1 MRIRSSFIRA
11 LVAATSAVAMVVS
24 ASLVSPARAADALD
38 ALNPDAPASSSPAAT
53 QSPTVSI
60 PVRTVDTPGRGGQN
74 GTIVMRVGKSAPI
87 RVIVDTGFSGLV
99 LFPGVWDRKPAQ
111 VRQSDT
117 RVSLDTETLG
127 KVRGLRGGAP
137 MTFNGVTTTTTIP
150 FITATGSNPYL
161 RQWTNQG
168 VYGLLGIGTKGEGFV
183 NPFSALPGV
192 LGMRWS
198 IHFKRTRTDASARR
212 GEIVLGAEPPLE
224 STMSLNMPYV
234 GQDANGSLLWNDQ
247 ATPGCWSFG
256 KRPEVCL
263 PTQLDAAFNITRVR
277 GARFRTLP
285 TNNDGNLRR
294 GTAVNWAEP
303 GSAFS
308 GISYRAGSRPS
319 VNLTRVIPRGQA
331 RIIVG
336 NGLYFDNVVT
346 YNTITGN
353 VYISDPR

>member
-1 MRIRSSFIRA
+1 MRTRPPFARA
-11 LVAATSAVAMVVS
+11 LVAATSAVAMVVT

-38 ALNPDAPASSSPAAT
+38 TLDPDAPASSSPAAT
-53 QSPTVSI
+53 QPPTVSI

-74 GTIVMRVGKSAPI
+74 GTIVMRVGNSAPI

-111 VRQSDT
+111 VRQSGS
-117 RVSLDTETLG
+117 RVSLNTETLG

-137 MTFNGVTTTTTIP
+137 MTFNGVTTTTNIP
-150 FITATGSNPYL
+150 FVTATGSNPYL

-198 IHFKRTRTDASARR
+198 IHFQRTGTSASARR
-212 GEIVLGAEPPLE
+212 GEIVLGAEPPLQ

-234 GQDANGSLLWNDQ
+234 GQDANGALLWNDQ

-285 TNNDGNLRR
+285 INNDGNLRR
-294 GTAVNWAEP
+294 GTAVSWAEP

-308 GISYRAGSRPS
+308 GISYRAGNRPS

-336 NGLYFDNVVT
+336 NELYFNNLVT